1 MWFIV
6 ICYEQINNLLW
17 KYLCGDQCIHVI
29 SYFSFISLSSVVKRC
44 LIFNSRKHKLFKCS
58 KLSVKIQFIMI
69 CCKWIINERSKSI
82 SEFVEAT
89 RLGKSVGRGKE
100 IHKGG
105 WRKHRIDPSTN
116 TGKPAAQA
124 KQRKMCVLTRK
135 TRGCK
140 LEESA
145 GLAPPSC
152 PLSLNV
158 LLGHVG
164 KQYILDTWNI
174 CPH

>member
-1 MWFIV
+1 MAIDVYMLLV
-6 ICYEQINNLLW
+6 ILT
-17 KYLCGDQCIHVI
+17 
-29 SYFSFISLSSVVKRC
+29 SSVYLQFVKRC
-44 LIFNSRKHKLFKCS
+44 LIFNLHEYKWFRCS
-58 KLSVKIQFIMI
+58 KLGVKIQFIMT
-69 CCKWIINERSKSI
+69 CCKWIINERYKSI

-89 RLGKSVGRGKE
+89 RLGKSVGSGKE

-105 WRKHRIDPSTN
+105 WRKHRIDPSPN

-124 KQRKMCVLTRK
+124 KLRKMCVLTRK

-164 KQYILDTWNI
+164 KQPKLDTWNT
-174 CPH
+174 CCR